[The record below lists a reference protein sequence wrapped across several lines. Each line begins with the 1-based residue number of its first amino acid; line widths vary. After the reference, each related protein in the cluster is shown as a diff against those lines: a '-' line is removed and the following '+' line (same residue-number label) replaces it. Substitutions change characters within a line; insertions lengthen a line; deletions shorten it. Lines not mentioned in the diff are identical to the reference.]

1 MRCAS
6 VCEEYLA
13 YCSSHRKKGNP
24 FVYAPQF
31 RQERPKQLP
40 FPSWEI
46 PCPTL
51 KILDDRGFHC
61 FPTVSEFSDKWKLDR
76 NQTHSRLSGIVG
88 DSLENPSQISAITG
102 DHWRGRRSYLYGVGD
117 CFSFLLVVKLLDQ
130 HPRVTNN
137 LGSANHQDKLL
148 AISQYIGKIWNGLER
163 VTYFTS
169 PADHNRESTR
179 RGLQIFIIIRWVE
192 NVSLFACF
200 IKKTAHSPQ
209 FSQDTYSCSR

>member
-1 MRCAS
+1 MSFPQKRQGSLIKKKTIQNKKQSIFKSATFPRSIMRCAS

-13 YCSSHRKKGNP
+13 YCSSHRKKGSP

-46 PCPTL
+46 SCPTL

-102 DHWRGRRSYLYGVGD
+102 DHWRGRT
-117 CFSFLLVVKLLDQ
+117 LLFIRCRWLL
-130 HPRVTNN
+130 
-137 LGSANHQDKLL
+137 
-148 AISQYIGKIWNGLER
+148 
-163 VTYFTS
+163 
-169 PADHNRESTR
+169 
-179 RGLQIFIIIRWVE
+179 
-192 NVSLFACF
+192 
-200 IKKTAHSPQ
+200 
-209 FSQDTYSCSR
+209 